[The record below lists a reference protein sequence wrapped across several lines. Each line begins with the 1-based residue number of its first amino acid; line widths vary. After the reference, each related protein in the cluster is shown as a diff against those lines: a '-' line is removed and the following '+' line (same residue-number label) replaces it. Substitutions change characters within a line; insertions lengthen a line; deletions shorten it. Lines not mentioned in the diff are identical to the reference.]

1 MMKTAG
7 KMWYLTKQKAKTKST
22 PDLLKLK
29 DNKMVALEKNK
40 GYSIL
45 KNIDWMLIATV
56 LILNALGLIAI
67 RSVSNHL
74 NQPSLFTKQL
84 IASLIGIGC
93 MAIIMMIDYKDIR
106 ILSPLIYIG
115 TVFLLVLVLIIGKG
129 REETGT
135 QGWID
140 LGPASFQPSELG
152 KITMAIVAALF
163 LEKIKQGNS
172 GLNYLWLAGSV
183 AILIGLILLQ
193 PDFGT
198 SVVYIFMLACMI
210 FVFGIKYRVIFIC
223 LGALIV
229 TLPVLWFSF
238 LEKVLDEYQI
248 NRILSF
254 FNPEAYAR
262 TTDYQVRMAIRF
274 IGSGMLTGVEKGTEK
289 AARSVPAAE
298 TDSIFA
304 VIGEEWGFIGAVL
317 LITLFVI
324 LLLRCL
330 YVARF
335 AKDNFGSYIVIGLM
349 AMFLFHFVE
358 NIGMNIRMLP
368 VTGIPLPFISYG
380 GTSVIVNY
388 IAAGIIVNI
397 SMRRQRP
404 MFEV

>member
-1 MMKTAG
+1 
-7 KMWYLTKQKAKTKST
+7 
-22 PDLLKLK
+22 
-29 DNKMVALEKNK
+29 MVAVEKNK
-40 GYSIL
+40 SHSIL
-45 KNIDWMLIATV
+45 KNIDWMIIVTV
-56 LILNALGLIAI
+56 LLLNTLGLIAVK
-67 RSVSNHL
+67 SVSNHL

-84 IASLIGIGC
+84 IASIIGIGC
-93 MAIIMMIDYKDIR
+93 MSLIMLLDYKDFR
-106 ILSPLIYIG
+106 ILSALAYIG
-115 TVFLLVLVLIIGKG
+115 TIFLLILVLIIGKG
-129 REETGT
+129 KEETGT

-152 KITMAIVAALF
+152 KITMTIVAALF
-163 LEKIKQGNS
+163 LEKIKQGNG
-172 GLNYLWLAGSV
+172 GLNYIWLAGSAASLV
-183 AILIGLILLQ
+183 GLVMLQ

-198 SVVYIFMLACMI
+198 SVVYVFMLACMI
-210 FVFGIKYRVIFIC
+210 FVFGIKYRIIFIC

-229 TLPVLWFSF
+229 SLPVLWFSV
-238 LEKVLDEYQI
+238 LEKVFDKFQI
-248 NRILSF
+248 DRILSF

-274 IGSGMLTGVEKGTEK
+274 IGSGMLTGVEPGTEK
-289 AARSVPAAE
+289 AAQTVPEAA

-317 LITLFVI
+317 LVALFVV

-349 AMFLFHFVE
+349 SMFLFHFVE
-358 NIGMNIRMLP
+358 NVGMNIRMLP

-388 IAAGIIVNI
+388 IAIGIIISI

>member
-1 MMKTAG
+1 
-7 KMWYLTKQKAKTKST
+7 
-22 PDLLKLK
+22 
-29 DNKMVALEKNK
+29 MVSIEKNK
-40 GYSIL
+40 GPSII
-45 KNIDWMLIATV
+45 KNIDWFIIVTV
-56 LILNALGLIAI
+56 LILNTLGLFAI
-67 RSVSNHL
+67 KSVSSHL
-74 NQPSLFTKQL
+74 NQPSLFAKQL
-84 IASLIGIGC
+84 IASIIGIGC
-93 MAIIMMIDYKDIR
+93 MALVMMLDYKDFR
-106 ILSPLIYIG
+106 FLSVVVYIG
-115 TVFLLVLVLIIGKG
+115 TIFLLVLVLIIGKG

-152 KITMAIVAALF
+152 KITLAIVTALF
-163 LEKIKQGNS
+163 MEKIKQGNG
-172 GLNYLWLAGSV
+172 GLNYIWLV
-183 AILIGLILLQ
+183 ASAASLVGLILLQ

-198 SVVYIFMLACMI
+198 SVVYVFMLACMI
-210 FVFGIKYRVIFIC
+210 FVFGIKYRVILIG

-229 TLPVLWFSF
+229 ALPVLWFSV
-238 LEKVLDEYQI
+238 LEKVFSQIQI

-254 FNPEAYAR
+254 FNPDAYAR

-274 IGSGMLTGVEKGTEK
+274 IGSGMLTGVEPGTEK
-289 AARSVPAAE
+289 AARTVPAAE

-304 VIGEEWGFIGAVL
+304 VIGEEWGFVGTAFLVL
-317 LITLFVI
+317 LFMI

-335 AKDNFGSYIVIGLM
+335 SRDRFGSYLVTGLM

-358 NIGMNIRMLP
+358 NVGMNIRMFP

-388 IAAGIIVNI
+388 IAIGIIANI

-404 MFEV
+404 MFEA

>member
-1 MMKTAG
+1 
-7 KMWYLTKQKAKTKST
+7 
-22 PDLLKLK
+22 
-29 DNKMVALEKNK
+29 MVAVEKNK
-40 GYSIL
+40 SHSIL
-45 KNIDWMLIATV
+45 KNIDWMIIVTV
-56 LILNALGLIAI
+56 LLLNTLGLIAVK
-67 RSVSNHL
+67 SVSVHL

-84 IASLIGIGC
+84 IASIIGIGC
-93 MAIIMMIDYKDIR
+93 MSLIMLLDYKDFR
-106 ILSPLIYIG
+106 ILSALAYIG
-115 TVFLLVLVLIIGKG
+115 TIFLLILVLIIGKG
-129 REETGT
+129 KEETGT

-152 KITMAIVAALF
+152 KITMTIVAALF
-163 LEKIKQGNS
+163 LEKIKQGNG
-172 GLNYLWLAGSV
+172 GLNYIWLAGSAASLV
-183 AILIGLILLQ
+183 GLVMLQ

-198 SVVYIFMLACMI
+198 SVVYVFMLACMI
-210 FVFGIKYRVIFIC
+210 FVFGIKYRIIFIC

-229 TLPVLWFSF
+229 SLPVLWFSV
-238 LEKVLDEYQI
+238 LEKVFEEFQI
-248 NRILSF
+248 DRILSF

-274 IGSGMLTGVEKGTEK
+274 IGSGMLTGVKPGTEK
-289 AARSVPAAE
+289 AAQTVPEAA

-317 LITLFVI
+317 LVALFVV

-349 AMFLFHFVE
+349 SMFLFHFVE
-358 NIGMNIRMLP
+358 NVGMNIRMLP

-388 IAAGIIVNI
+388 IAIGIIISI

>member
-1 MMKTAG
+1 
-7 KMWYLTKQKAKTKST
+7 
-22 PDLLKLK
+22 
-29 DNKMVALEKNK
+29 MVAVEKNK
-40 GYSIL
+40 GYTVI
-45 KNIDWMLIATV
+45 KNIDWILIVTV
-56 LILNALGLIAI
+56 LILNTLGLIAI

-84 IASLIGIGC
+84 VASFIGIGC
-93 MAIIMMIDYKDIR
+93 MTIIMMLDYKDFR

-115 TVFLLVLVLIIGKG
+115 TVFLLVLVLIIGEG

-135 QGWID
+135 QGWLD
-140 LGPASFQPSELG
+140 LGPVSFQPSELG
-152 KITMAIVAALF
+152 KITMSIIAAFF
-163 LEKIKQGNS
+163 LEKIKQGNG
-172 GLNYLWLAGSV
+172 GLNYIWLAGSV
-183 AILIGLILLQ
+183 AGLIGLVMLQ

-198 SVVYIFMLACMI
+198 SVVYVFMLACMI

-229 TLPVLWFSF
+229 TLPVLWFSV

-262 TTDYQVRMAIRF
+262 TTAYQVRMAIRF
-274 IGSGMLTGVEKGTEK
+274 IGSGMLTGVEPGTEK
-289 AARSVPAAE
+289 AARTVPEAA

-304 VIGEEWGFIGAVL
+304 VIGEEWGFIGAVF
-317 LITLFVI
+317 LIALFVI

-335 AKDNFGSYIVIGLM
+335 AKDNFGSYIVTGLM

>member
-1 MMKTAG
+1 
-7 KMWYLTKQKAKTKST
+7 
-22 PDLLKLK
+22 
-29 DNKMVALEKNK
+29 MVAVEKNK
-40 GYSIL
+40 SHSIL
-45 KNIDWMLIATV
+45 KNIDWMIIVTV
-56 LILNALGLIAI
+56 LLLNTLGLIAVK
-67 RSVSNHL
+67 SVSNHL

-84 IASLIGIGC
+84 IASIIGIGC
-93 MAIIMMIDYKDIR
+93 MSLIMLLDYKDFR
-106 ILSPLIYIG
+106 ILSALAYIG
-115 TVFLLVLVLIIGKG
+115 TIFLLILVLIIGKG
-129 REETGT
+129 KEETGT

-152 KITMAIVAALF
+152 KITMTIVAALF
-163 LEKIKQGNS
+163 LEKIKQGNG
-172 GLNYLWLAGSV
+172 GLNYIWLAGSAASLV
-183 AILIGLILLQ
+183 GLVMLQ

-198 SVVYIFMLACMI
+198 SVVYVFMLACMI
-210 FVFGIKYRVIFIC
+210 FVFGIKYRIILIC

-229 TLPVLWFSF
+229 SLPVLWFSV
-238 LEKVLDEYQI
+238 LEKVFDKFQI
-248 NRILSF
+248 DRILSF

-274 IGSGMLTGVEKGTEK
+274 IGSGMLTGVEPGTEK
-289 AARSVPAAE
+289 AAQTVPEAA

-317 LITLFVI
+317 LVALFVV

-349 AMFLFHFVE
+349 SMFLFHFVE
-358 NIGMNIRMLP
+358 NVGMNIRMLP

-388 IAAGIIVNI
+388 IAIGIIISI

>member
-1 MMKTAG
+1 
-7 KMWYLTKQKAKTKST
+7 
-22 PDLLKLK
+22 
-29 DNKMVALEKNK
+29 MVAVEKNK
-40 GYSIL
+40 SHSIL
-45 KNIDWMLIATV
+45 KNIDWMIIVTV
-56 LILNALGLIAI
+56 LLLNTLGLIAVK
-67 RSVSNHL
+67 SVSNHL

-84 IASLIGIGC
+84 IASIIGIGC
-93 MAIIMMIDYKDIR
+93 MSLIMLLDYKDFR
-106 ILSPLIYIG
+106 ILSALAYIG
-115 TVFLLVLVLIIGKG
+115 TIFLLILVLIIGKG
-129 REETGT
+129 KEETGT

-152 KITMAIVAALF
+152 KITMTIVAALF
-163 LEKIKQGNS
+163 LEKIKQGNG
-172 GLNYLWLAGSV
+172 GLNYIWLAGSAASLV
-183 AILIGLILLQ
+183 GLVMLQ

-198 SVVYIFMLACMI
+198 SVVYVFMLACMI
-210 FVFGIKYRVIFIC
+210 FVFGIKYRIIFIC

-229 TLPVLWFSF
+229 SLPVLWFSV
-238 LEKVLDEYQI
+238 LEKVFDKFQI
-248 NRILSF
+248 DRILSF

-274 IGSGMLTGVEKGTEK
+274 IGSGMLTGVKPGTEK
-289 AARSVPAAE
+289 AAQTVPEAA

-317 LITLFVI
+317 LVALFVV

-349 AMFLFHFVE
+349 SMFLFHFVE
-358 NIGMNIRMLP
+358 NVGMNIRMLP

-388 IAAGIIVNI
+388 IAIGIIISI

>member
-1 MMKTAG
+1 
-7 KMWYLTKQKAKTKST
+7 
-22 PDLLKLK
+22 
-29 DNKMVALEKNK
+29 MVAVEKNK
-40 GYSIL
+40 SNSIL
-45 KNIDWMLIATV
+45 KNIDWMIIVTV
-56 LILNALGLIAI
+56 LLLNTLGLIAVK
-67 RSVSNHL
+67 SVSNHL

-84 IASLIGIGC
+84 IASIIGIGC
-93 MAIIMMIDYKDIR
+93 MSLIMLLDYKDFR
-106 ILSPLIYIG
+106 ILSALAYIG
-115 TVFLLVLVLIIGKG
+115 TIFLLILVLIIGKG
-129 REETGT
+129 KEETGT

-152 KITMAIVAALF
+152 KITMTIVAALF
-163 LEKIKQGNS
+163 LEKIKQGNG
-172 GLNYLWLAGSV
+172 GLNYIWLAGSAASLV
-183 AILIGLILLQ
+183 GLVMLQ

-198 SVVYIFMLACMI
+198 SVVYVFMLACMI
-210 FVFGIKYRVIFIC
+210 FVFGIKYRIIFIC

-229 TLPVLWFSF
+229 SLPVLWFSV
-238 LEKVLDEYQI
+238 LEKVFDKFQI
-248 NRILSF
+248 DRILSF

-274 IGSGMLTGVEKGTEK
+274 IGSGMLTGVEPGTEK
-289 AARSVPAAE
+289 AAQTVPEAA

-317 LITLFVI
+317 LVALFVV

-349 AMFLFHFVE
+349 SMFLFHFVE
-358 NIGMNIRMLP
+358 NVGMNIRMLP

-388 IAAGIIVNI
+388 IAIGIIISI

>member
-1 MMKTAG
+1 
-7 KMWYLTKQKAKTKST
+7 
-22 PDLLKLK
+22 
-29 DNKMVALEKNK
+29 MVAVEKNK
-40 GYSIL
+40 SHSIL
-45 KNIDWMLIATV
+45 KNIDWMIIVTV
-56 LILNALGLIAI
+56 LLLNTLGLIAVK
-67 RSVSNHL
+67 SVSNHL

-84 IASLIGIGC
+84 IASIIGIGC
-93 MAIIMMIDYKDIR
+93 MSLIMLLDYKDFR
-106 ILSPLIYIG
+106 ILSALAYIG
-115 TVFLLVLVLIIGKG
+115 TIFLLILVLIIGKG
-129 REETGT
+129 KEETGT

-152 KITMAIVAALF
+152 KITMTIVAALF
-163 LEKIKQGNS
+163 LEKIKQGNG
-172 GLNYLWLAGSV
+172 GLNYIWLAGSAASLV
-183 AILIGLILLQ
+183 GLVMLQ

-198 SVVYIFMLACMI
+198 SVVYVFMLACMI
-210 FVFGIKYRVIFIC
+210 FVFGIKYRIIFIC

-229 TLPVLWFSF
+229 SLPVLWFSV
-238 LEKVLDEYQI
+238 LEKVFEEFQI
-248 NRILSF
+248 DRILSF

-274 IGSGMLTGVEKGTEK
+274 IGSGMLTGVKPGTEK
-289 AARSVPAAE
+289 AAQTVPEAA

-317 LITLFVI
+317 LVALFVV

-349 AMFLFHFVE
+349 SMFLFHFVE
-358 NIGMNIRMLP
+358 NVGMNIRMLP

-388 IAAGIIVNI
+388 IAIGIIISI

>member
-1 MMKTAG
+1 
-7 KMWYLTKQKAKTKST
+7 
-22 PDLLKLK
+22 
-29 DNKMVALEKNK
+29 MVAVEKNK
-40 GYSIL
+40 SHSIL
-45 KNIDWMLIATV
+45 KNIDWMIIVTV
-56 LILNALGLIAI
+56 LLLNTLGLIAVK
-67 RSVSNHL
+67 SVSNHL

-84 IASLIGIGC
+84 IASIIGIGC
-93 MAIIMMIDYKDIR
+93 MSLIMLLDYKDFR
-106 ILSPLIYIG
+106 ILSALAYIG
-115 TVFLLVLVLIIGKG
+115 TIFLLILVLIIGKG
-129 REETGT
+129 KEETGT

-152 KITMAIVAALF
+152 KITMTIVAALF
-163 LEKIKQGNS
+163 LEKIKQGNG
-172 GLNYLWLAGSV
+172 GLNYIWLAGSAASLV
-183 AILIGLILLQ
+183 GLVMLQ

-198 SVVYIFMLACMI
+198 SVVYVFMLACMI
-210 FVFGIKYRVIFIC
+210 FVFGIKYRIIFIC

-229 TLPVLWFSF
+229 SLPVLWFSV
-238 LEKVLDEYQI
+238 LEKVFEEFQI
-248 NRILSF
+248 DRILSF

-274 IGSGMLTGVEKGTEK
+274 IGSGMLTGVEPGTEK
-289 AARSVPAAE
+289 AAQTVPEAA

-317 LITLFVI
+317 LVALFVV

-349 AMFLFHFVE
+349 SMFLFHFVE
-358 NIGMNIRMLP
+358 NVGMNIRMLP

-388 IAAGIIVNI
+388 IAIGIIISI

>member
-1 MMKTAG
+1 M
-7 KMWYLTKQKAKTKST
+7 
-22 PDLLKLK
+22 LL
-29 DNKMVALEKNK
+29 
-40 GYSIL
+40 
-45 KNIDWMLIATV
+45 
-56 LILNALGLIAI
+56 
-67 RSVSNHL
+67 
-74 NQPSLFTKQL
+74 
-84 IASLIGIGC
+84 
-93 MAIIMMIDYKDIR
+93 DYKDFR
-106 ILSPLIYIG
+106 ILSALAYIG
-115 TVFLLVLVLIIGKG
+115 TIFLLILVLIIGKG
-129 REETGT
+129 KEETGT

-152 KITMAIVAALF
+152 KITMTIVAALF
-163 LEKIKQGNS
+163 LEKIKQGNG
-172 GLNYLWLAGSV
+172 GLNYIWLAGSAASLV
-183 AILIGLILLQ
+183 GLVMLQ

-198 SVVYIFMLACMI
+198 SVVYVFMLACMI
-210 FVFGIKYRVIFIC
+210 FVFGIKYRIIFIC

-229 TLPVLWFSF
+229 SLPVLWFSV
-238 LEKVLDEYQI
+238 LEKVFDEFQI
-248 NRILSF
+248 DRILSF

-274 IGSGMLTGVEKGTEK
+274 IGSGMLTGVEPGTEK
-289 AARSVPAAE
+289 AAQTVPEAA

-317 LITLFVI
+317 LVALFVV

-349 AMFLFHFVE
+349 SMFLFHFVE
-358 NIGMNIRMLP
+358 NVGMNIRMLP

-388 IAAGIIVNI
+388 IAIGIIISI

>member
-1 MMKTAG
+1 
-7 KMWYLTKQKAKTKST
+7 
-22 PDLLKLK
+22 
-29 DNKMVALEKNK
+29 MVAVEKNK
-40 GYSIL
+40 GYTVI
-45 KNIDWMLIATV
+45 KNIDWILIVTV
-56 LILNALGLIAI
+56 LILNTLGLIAI

-84 IASLIGIGC
+84 VASFIGIGC
-93 MAIIMMIDYKDIR
+93 MTIIMMLDYKDFR

-115 TVFLLVLVLIIGKG
+115 TVFLLVLVLIIGEG

-135 QGWID
+135 QGWLD
-140 LGPASFQPSELG
+140 LGPVSFQPSELG
-152 KITMAIVAALF
+152 KITMSIIAAFF
-163 LEKIKQGNS
+163 LEKIKQGNG
-172 GLNYLWLAGSV
+172 GLNYIWLAGSV
-183 AILIGLILLQ
+183 AGLIGLVMLQ

-198 SVVYIFMLACMI
+198 SVVYVFMLACMI

-229 TLPVLWFSF
+229 TLPVLWFSV
-238 LEKVLDEYQI
+238 LEKVLEEYQI

-262 TTDYQVRMAIRF
+262 TTAYQVRMAIRF
-274 IGSGMLTGVEKGTEK
+274 IGSGMLTGVEPGTEK
-289 AARSVPAAE
+289 AARTVPEAA

-304 VIGEEWGFIGAVL
+304 VIGEEWGFIGAVF
-317 LITLFVI
+317 LIALFVI

-335 AKDNFGSYIVIGLM
+335 AKDNFGSYIVTGLM

>member
-1 MMKTAG
+1 
-7 KMWYLTKQKAKTKST
+7 
-22 PDLLKLK
+22 
-29 DNKMVALEKNK
+29 MVAVEKNK
-40 GYSIL
+40 GYTVI
-45 KNIDWMLIATV
+45 KNIDWILIVTV
-56 LILNALGLIAI
+56 LILNTLGLIAI

-84 IASLIGIGC
+84 VASFIGIGC
-93 MAIIMMIDYKDIR
+93 MTIIMMLDYKDFR

-115 TVFLLVLVLIIGKG
+115 TVFLLVLVLIIGEG

-135 QGWID
+135 QGWLD
-140 LGPASFQPSELG
+140 LGPVSFQPSELG
-152 KITMAIVAALF
+152 KITMSIIAAFF
-163 LEKIKQGNS
+163 LEKIKQGNG
-172 GLNYLWLAGSV
+172 GLNYIWLAGSV
-183 AILIGLILLQ
+183 AGLIGLVMLQ

-198 SVVYIFMLACMI
+198 SVVYVFMLACMI

-229 TLPVLWFSF
+229 TLPVLWFSV
-238 LEKVLDEYQI
+238 LEKVLEEYQI

-274 IGSGMLTGVEKGTEK
+274 IGSGMLTGVEPGTEK
-289 AARSVPAAE
+289 AARTVPEAA

-304 VIGEEWGFIGAVL
+304 VIGEEWGFIGAVF
-317 LITLFVI
+317 LIALFVI

-335 AKDNFGSYIVIGLM
+335 AKDNFGSYIVTGLM